1 MRTDI
6 PIESE
11 NLFELRQREKD
22 AQREQLFGRGMG
34 PPEDFQQYVEQQ
46 VFEKPKR
53 FHIGKPAFA
62 PKF

>member
-6 PIESE
+6 PIDSE

-22 AQREQLFGRGMG
+22 AQSEKLFGQHMSDSN
-34 PPEDFQQYVEQQ
+34 EFQAYVEQQ

-53 FHIGKPAFA
+53 LKIGKPAFA